1 MESPTP
7 KYSTPV
13 LAGVF
18 LSELLQ
24 ATSGKADKATTPENK
39 R

>member
-1 MESPTP
+1 
-7 KYSTPV
+7 
-13 LAGVF
+13 VF